1 MKTKKSKSSSGSK
14 VVAEAGSKLREI
26 REGRGL
32 TMRDVHGESRTIA
45 EKHGRRGF
53 EMVPSRLHMLERGL
67 HVPNV
72 FRLYSLS
79 TIYGISVKDLFS
91 LYGLKLS
98 GSLNAGTKK

>member
-1 MKTKKSKSSSGSK
+1 VKQKRSKSSAGSK
-14 VVAEAGSKLREI
+14 AVVEAGSKLREI

-32 TMRDVHGESRTIA
+32 TMRDVHGESRSIA
-45 EKHGRRGF
+45 QKHGRRGF

-79 TIYGISVKDLFS
+79 TIYGISVKELFS

-98 GSLNAGTKK
+98 GTLHAGKK

>member
-1 MKTKKSKSSSGSK
+1 MKHKRSKNSAAGTKVLSD
-14 VVAEAGSKLREI
+14 AGSRLREI

-32 TMRDVHGESRTIA
+32 TMRDVHGDSRSIA
-45 EKHGRRGF
+45 QKHGRKGF
-53 EMVPSRLHMLERGL
+53 EMVPSRLHMLERGM

-79 TIYGISVKDLFS
+79 TIYGISVKELFS

-98 GSLNAGTKK
+98 GALHAGKK

>member
-1 MKTKKSKSSSGSK
+1 MKHKRSKSSSGTK
-14 VVAEAGSKLREI
+14 AVAEAGSRLREI

-32 TMRDVHGESRTIA
+32 TMRDVHGESRSIA
-45 EKHGRRGF
+45 QKHGRRGF

-79 TIYGISVKDLFS
+79 TIYGISVKELFS

-98 GSLNAGTKK
+98 GTLHAGKK

>member
-1 MKTKKSKSSSGSK
+1 VKHKRSKSSSGTK
-14 VVAEAGSKLREI
+14 AVTEAGSKLREI

-32 TMRDVHGESRTIA
+32 TMRDVHGESRSIA
-45 EKHGRRGF
+45 QKHGRRGF
-53 EMVPSRLHMLERGL
+53 EMVPSRLHMLERGM

-79 TIYGISVKDLFS
+79 TIYGISVKELFG

-98 GSLNAGTKK
+98 GTLHAGKK

>member
-1 MKTKKSKSSSGSK
+1 MKQKRSKSAAGTK
-14 VVAEAGSKLREI
+14 VVTEAGAALREI
-26 REGRGL
+26 REGKGK

>member
-1 MKTKKSKSSSGSK
+1 MKQKRSKSAAGSK
-14 VVAEAGSKLREI
+14 VVTEAGSKLREI

-32 TMRDVHGESRTIA
+32 TMRDVHGESRSIA
-45 EKHGRRGF
+45 QKHGRKGF
-53 EMVPSRLHMLERGL
+53 EMVPSRLHMLERGM

-98 GSLNAGTKK
+98 SGLQAGKK

>member
-1 MKTKKSKSSSGSK
+1 MKHKRSKGSAGTK
-14 VVAEAGSKLREI
+14 VVAEAGSRLREI

-32 TMRDVHGESRTIA
+32 TMRDVHGESRSIA
-45 EKHGRRGF
+45 QKHGRRGF

-79 TIYGISVKDLFS
+79 TIYGISVKELFS

-98 GSLNAGTKK
+98 GALHAGKK